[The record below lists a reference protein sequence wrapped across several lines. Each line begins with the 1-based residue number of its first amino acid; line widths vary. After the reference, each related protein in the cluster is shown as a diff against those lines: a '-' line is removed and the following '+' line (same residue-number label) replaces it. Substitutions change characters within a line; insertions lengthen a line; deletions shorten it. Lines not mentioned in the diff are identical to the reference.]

1 MSRRETLRIFL
12 PLGCYF
18 LVHLLLKVLL
28 SDGVELDEAE
38 QFLWAQSLHLGYGA
52 ELPLYTW
59 LQWGFFAL
67 FGTNVF
73 ALALLKDLLLFATC
87 LFTYL
92 GGREASNDG
101 RGAALSMF
109 TLILIPQIVWESQRV
124 LTHMVLATALMAMA
138 LYFFLRIVNRG
149 QLRHYLLFG
158 CCAGLG
164 MLAKYNVAILLL
176 ALLLAALSLPSYR
189 SSFAD
194 RRWYAALALFL
205 VIIAAPFSWLA
216 LHPDLALA
224 KSYKLHAD
232 GGGGILAGVRN
243 LAGAAVAFSSVP
255 LLLFALIFSRAPRI
269 HADDSRISER
279 ARLMGRTLLFALL
292 ICLLLIL
299 CCHVTQFRVRWMQPL
314 LLPLPLFLSLLV
326 RRRLTDRNQ
335 RWVRL
340 LAASAAVAVLIIMN
354 GRILLASHFRPTSQ
368 NEPYSR
374 LAERC
379 GGNLDHMNSPAT
391 MRNMLALQ
399 DRGWITTTLA
409 EVRNRADLVVV
420 AGSDIGRRFPR
431 FYERCL
437 ANRETLFAEDR
448 RCEIVFLGSALAE
461 GMREFDR
468 ENQRRVDAA
477 QGLREKLRVAITHAV
492 EHFEDYGAARRTLP
506 SRARAGKSGL
516 SSPSLRQRK
525 QSKRR
530 LQPQSRVKRQ
540 RPKQSGNRKL

>member
-279 ARLMGRTLLFALL
+279 TRLMGRTLLFALL

-326 RRRLTDRNQ
+326 HRRLTDRNQ

-374 LAERC
+374 LAEQITAKGFSGGVIVAEGRYL
-379 GGNLDHMNSPAT
+379 GGNLQRHFPSSRVITPDTPLLEPLPAS
-391 MRNMLALQ
+391 LPL
-399 DRGWITTTLA
+399 
-409 EVRNRADLVVV
+409 LVVWS
-420 AGSDIGRRFPR
+420 GERKQGMPDELDRF
-431 FYERCL
+431 
-437 ANRETLFAEDR
+437 
-448 RCEIVFLGSALAE
+448 
-461 GMREFDR
+461 
-468 ENQRRVDAA
+468 
-477 QGLREKLRVAITHAV
+477 
-492 EHFEDYGAARRTLP
+492 
-506 SRARAGKSGL
+506 
-516 SSPSLRQRK
+516 LRQRFAPLATPPAPLTAEA
-525 QSKRR
+525 RYRYDADRTMR
-530 LQPQSRVKRQ
+530 LDFVIL
-540 RPKQSGNRKL
+540 RP